1 MMASACSSAASPD
14 NAASCDPEISA
25 IRTWNEAALDA
36 IRRDFPAPTVHARN
50 LYHLAAA
57 GWDAWASYDDGVV
70 GLFVAEAEAT
80 LVGDERDRARSEAIS
95 YSSYRLLTHRYAQ
108 SDGSEES
115 LAQFDA
121 TMAALC
127 LSTDLDA
134 VEQDSPAA
142 RGLGIADA
150 IISATLNDGS
160 NEAGGYVDTTYTPVN
175 LPLVVTEP
183 GAEMADPN
191 RWQPLSLTVQVTQ
204 NGLDVRP
211 GIQEFIG
218 PSWGWVTP
226 FALDPDPERGLPVD
240 PGPPPLLGVD
250 DDEFKAGAVEV
261 IRLSSLLDTIDS
273 ELIDIGPASLGVAP
287 LGTDDVTGHA
297 LNPSTG
303 QPYEPN
309 LVSHADYGRV
319 IAEYWADGPDSE
331 TPPGHWNTIANDV
344 SDQLAASGDLRIGG
358 TGPEV
363 DRLQWDVKLSLALN
377 GAAHDAAI
385 AAWGSKGFYDYV
397 RPISMIRYLGER
409 AELPETP
416 GLIETI
422 TSESAASGERHDG
435 LADFVGQQAVLAW
448 AGTPED
454 TNLDVAGV
462 RWIRA
467 AAWLPY
473 QRPTFVTPSF
483 SAYVS
488 GHSAFSRAAAE
499 ILVAMTGSEFFP
511 GGINFHTVDVDGLIH
526 EAGPVD
532 AVALQWATFY
542 EAADEAGRSRL
553 YGGIHVPADDLR
565 GREMGAIVGARAW
578 ARVQD
583 LF

>member
-1 MMASACSSAASPD
+1 MDDCVPQLTDRGHNGRLMLAHKNRSRRVTNLAAAALVAVMMASACSSAASPD

-218 PSWGWVTP
+218 PS
-226 FALDPDPERGLPVD
+226 
-240 PGPPPLLGVD
+240 
-250 DDEFKAGAVEV
+250 
-261 IRLSSLLDTIDS
+261 
-273 ELIDIGPASLGVAP
+273 
-287 LGTDDVTGHA
+287 
-297 LNPSTG
+297 
-303 QPYEPN
+303 
-309 LVSHADYGRV
+309 
-319 IAEYWADGPDSE
+319 
-331 TPPGHWNTIANDV
+331 
-344 SDQLAASGDLRIGG
+344 
-358 TGPEV
+358 
-363 DRLQWDVKLSLALN
+363 
-377 GAAHDAAI
+377 
-385 AAWGSKGFYDYV
+385 
-397 RPISMIRYLGER
+397 
-409 AELPETP
+409 
-416 GLIETI
+416 
-422 TSESAASGERHDG
+422 
-435 LADFVGQQAVLAW
+435 
-448 AGTPED
+448 
-454 TNLDVAGV
+454 
-462 RWIRA
+462 
-467 AAWLPY
+467 
-473 QRPTFVTPSF
+473 
-483 SAYVS
+483 
-488 GHSAFSRAAAE
+488 
-499 ILVAMTGSEFFP
+499 
-511 GGINFHTVDVDGLIH
+511 
-526 EAGPVD
+526 
-532 AVALQWATFY
+532 
-542 EAADEAGRSRL
+542 
-553 YGGIHVPADDLR
+553 
-565 GREMGAIVGARAW
+565 
-578 ARVQD
+578 
-583 LF
+583 